1 MKKYALL
8 MACAAI
14 IAACQP
20 QKENEKPE
28 DPKPVPEKE
37 EEVTEIPE
45 AGGTV
50 TEGDLLVDIPQGT
63 FAGGGAVSVTPATQ
77 GSTLGAGEEMSDYFQ
92 ITLSQATNEEIAVS
106 VKADEGAPGTGVLV
120 QAKGWARHKDG
131 LQTVNTLLE
140 SQYKDGAYTA
150 NIPVIESE
158 SGEPITLTIGV
169 ARDYAAGSAP
179 APNATPTKAPEEK
192 KEFATENG
200 VTYKLTWIGNGGAY
214 EEKILNQVRPFVN
227 EALPKVEA
235 LGFRIPSGTVIPI
248 QLNETDDWGNFV
260 QHHHVN
266 SWSHVELNAA
276 RFSRIDSYQE
286 HDLMELRKTLI
297 HELMHYYC
305 AISYERRKAET
316 VVLEGVNGSIWTV
329 MDEAAGSWSEKMSG
343 DGEIGLNS
351 VVSTYVQ
358 DFCTSFFPPE
368 IDLFVSQSHG
378 YAMALFLE
386 YIAKRVKDDLVVE
399 KMYKKR
405 YELFTWGFY
414 ANRPSLKD
422 VFEKTLKDSCKVDF
436 FNTAAYAEF
445 ADSLLQGAID
455 PRVHAGQLCP
465 KPKSLKMG
473 NNNFTQDIYDW
484 GFRIHRLGLD
494 ASVTEV
500 ENKMVY
506 VSEDCDAVETYL
518 LINSKGTW
526 QRTPIGKMEGKF
538 PASDLTHPKEKAVYI
553 MSMNKN
559 QGSLDEGKSNPGKLT
574 LRVEE
579 PEPELEILTDGLHF
593 DAGGGTQYIEFRTNC
608 SNITVDKDNL
618 PWIIRAQREGDQIEV
633 LANFNQ
639 NEAPNEGKL
648 IIRASNSK
656 GAVEKEVMLLQDGM
670 ITIRQRQY
678 WGVYVRLWNVPMVNN
693 KGRNIN
699 DKDLMLPYSKNDKM
713 VPVYCVAQVVDSVMT
728 VFSEGTFQREGSS
741 TTMGYTSNTYYETNF
756 EIQLTVDLRKSEE
769 RLVSGRVSWEDNAYT
784 ETLDGEGGVA
794 ATATNDHSISFRLEN
809 MPFKYLGYRMDWLS
823 DEYGFNYCD
832 RMLGTQNIKDKDGIT
847 YSTGHYIKDYT
858 DRHVI
863 RSNDVLG
870 SHTQLDETIMLR
882 DESAGDWEIS
892 IGLYGKD
899 QGKFIPWG
907 TPEDEIPQEETEE

>member
-1 MKKYALL
+1 
-8 MACAAI
+8 
-14 IAACQP
+14 
-20 QKENEKPE
+20 
-28 DPKPVPEKE
+28 
-37 EEVTEIPE
+37 
-45 AGGTV
+45 
-50 TEGDLLVDIPQGT
+50 
-63 FAGGGAVSVTPATQ
+63 
-77 GSTLGAGEEMSDYFQ
+77 
-92 ITLSQATNEEIAVS
+92 
-106 VKADEGAPGTGVLV
+106 
-120 QAKGWARHKDG
+120 
-131 LQTVNTLLE
+131 
-140 SQYKDGAYTA
+140 
-150 NIPVIESE
+150 
-158 SGEPITLTIGV
+158 
-169 ARDYAAGSAP
+169 
-179 APNATPTKAPEEK
+179 
-192 KEFATENG
+192 
-200 VTYKLTWIGNGGAY
+200 
-214 EEKILNQVRPFVN
+214 
-227 EALPKVEA
+227 
-235 LGFRIPSGTVIPI
+235 
-248 QLNETDDWGNFV
+248 
-260 QHHHVN
+260 
-266 SWSHVELNAA
+266 
-276 RFSRIDSYQE
+276 
-286 HDLMELRKTLI
+286 MELRKTLI

-405 YELFTWGFY
+405 YELFNWGFY

-526 QRTPIGKMEGKF
+526 QRTPIQKMEGKF

-559 QGSLDEGKSNPGKLT
+559 QGRLDEGKSNPGKLT
-574 LRVEE
+574 LRVED

-593 DAGGGTQYIEFRTNC
+593 DVGGGTQYIEFRTNC

-678 WGVYVRLWNVPMVNN
+678 WGVYVRLWHVPRVSS
-693 KGRNIN
+693 KGRNI
-699 DKDLMLPYSKNDKM
+699 DTDDLMLPYSKNDKM
-713 VPVYCVAQVVDSVMT
+713 VPVYCAMSVADSTLM
-728 VFSEGTFQREGSS
+728 VFSEGSYPKE
-741 TTMGYTSNTYYETNF
+741 TSNTAWGYTTQTHLETEY
-756 EIQLTVDLRKSEE
+756 EIQLTVDLRKAEE
-769 RLVSGRVSWEDNAYT
+769 KLVGGRVSWRDWDYT
-784 ETLDGEGGVA
+784 EMYDSEGKLVS
-794 ATATNDHSISFRLEN
+794 TNLTSHSISFRLEN

-823 DEYGFNYCD
+823 DEYGHNECD
-832 RMLGTQNIKDKDGIT
+832 RMLGTKDVRDKDGLT
-847 YSTGHYIKDYT
+847 YSTGHYIKDY
-858 DRHVI
+858 VESFEN
-863 RSNDVLG
+863 RSYLDG
-870 SHTQLDETIMLR
+870 STTIMLR